1 MKNKQFLF
9 FSVFKRYISLVR
21 QNEALCGNGLNNVAC
36 SPIQSVISIFDIHVT
51 TMVTDFVVRLY
62 WNIFFYA

>member
-36 SPIQSVISIFDIHVT
+36 SPIQSVITRRQNF
-51 TMVTDFVVRLY
+51 RLVQIETNCRQHY
-62 WNIFFYA
+62 KVHLK